1 MLEQPDGAGHQVRGG
16 AGNARGGRAGSP
28 RGRALVACVTGHPLR
43 VLGMWGVG
51 QTLGPTLMF

>member
-43 VLGMWGVG
+43 VLGM
-51 QTLGPTLMF
+51 